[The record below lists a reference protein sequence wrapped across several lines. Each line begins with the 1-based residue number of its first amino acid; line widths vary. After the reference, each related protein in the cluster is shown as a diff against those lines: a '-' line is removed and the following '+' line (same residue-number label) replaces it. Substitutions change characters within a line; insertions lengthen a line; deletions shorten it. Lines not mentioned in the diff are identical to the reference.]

1 MKNAG
6 IEGIR
11 RNWCAPIG
19 RLWNDLEF
27 VSTLSIWVCVCVCV
41 CVCERERERERE
53 REGNVKTLMEKAPL
67 KRQRLVKTFFS

>member
-1 MKNAG
+1 MEMKNAG

-41 CVCERERERERE
+41 RERERERE
-53 REGNVKTLMEKAPL
+53 RRKRKNSNGEGTIKTT
-67 KRQRLVKTFFS
+67 TFG